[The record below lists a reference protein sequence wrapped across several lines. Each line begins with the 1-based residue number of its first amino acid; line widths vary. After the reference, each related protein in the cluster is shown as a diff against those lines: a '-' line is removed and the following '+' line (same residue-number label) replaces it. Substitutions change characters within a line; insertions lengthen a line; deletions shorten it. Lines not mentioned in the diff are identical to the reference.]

1 MGFGYRYKPSKT
13 QIREYAEK
21 MDRIDDFCRENNI
34 SKSANSDS
42 YYFEINGQ
50 KYRVSNH
57 SVESSNRGAYEEG
70 THEQIRELYHPEGRE
85 KIPFT
90 FMPEKQESWKYTKIL
105 KPAKSLTDEAILKN
119 VMNTKDRRQY
129 GNSKRLHG

>member
-13 QIREYAEK
+13 KIREYAEK

-42 YYFEINGQ
+42 YYFKINGQ

-57 SVESSNRGAYEEG
+57 SVESSNRGAYEED

-85 KIPFT
+85 KDTIYIHAGKT
-90 FMPEKQESWKYTKIL
+90 RIMEIYENL
-105 KPAKSLTDEAILKN
+105 KAGKELDGRGNVKERDEYE
-119 VMNTKDRRQY
+119 R
-129 GNSKRLHG
+129 

>member
-13 QIREYAEK
+13 KIREYAEK
-21 MDRIDDFCRENNI
+21 MDRIDDFCSKNNI
-34 SKSANSDS
+34 SRSANSDS

-85 KIPFT
+85 KDTIYIHAGKT
-90 FMPEKQESWKYTKIL
+90 RIMEIYENL
-105 KPAKSLTDEAILKN
+105 KAGKELDGRGNIKERDEYE
-119 VMNTKDRRQY
+119 R
-129 GNSKRLHG
+129 

>member
-13 QIREYAEK
+13 KIREYAEK
-21 MDRIDDFCRENNI
+21 MDRIDDFYRENNI

-85 KIPFT
+85 KDTIYIHAGKT
-90 FMPEKQESWKYTKIL
+90 RIMEIYENL
-105 KPAKSLTDEAILKN
+105 KAGKELDGRGNVKERDEYE
-119 VMNTKDRRQY
+119 R
-129 GNSKRLHG
+129 

>member
-13 QIREYAEK
+13 KIREYAEK
-21 MDRIDDFCRENNI
+21 MDRIDDFCSKNNI
-34 SKSANSDS
+34 SRSANSDS
-42 YYFEINGQ
+42 YYFELNGQ

-85 KIPFT
+85 KDTIYIHAGKT
-90 FMPEKQESWKYTKIL
+90 RIMEIYENL
-105 KPAKSLTDEAILKN
+105 KAGKELDGRGNIKERDEYE
-119 VMNTKDRRQY
+119 R
-129 GNSKRLHG
+129 

>member
-13 QIREYAEK
+13 KIREYAEK

-57 SVESSNRGAYEEG
+57 SVESSNRGAYEES

-85 KIPFT
+85 KDTIYIHAGKT
-90 FMPEKQESWKYTKIL
+90 RIMEIYENL
-105 KPAKSLTDEAILKN
+105 KAGKELDGRGNVKERDEYE
-119 VMNTKDRRQY
+119 R
-129 GNSKRLHG
+129 

>member
-21 MDRIDDFCRENNI
+21 MDRIDDFCNKNNI

-85 KIPFT
+85 KDTIYIHAGKT
-90 FMPEKQESWKYTKIL
+90 RIMEIYENL
-105 KPAKSLTDEAILKN
+105 KAGKELDGRGNVKERDEYE
-119 VMNTKDRRQY
+119 R
-129 GNSKRLHG
+129 

>member
-13 QIREYAEK
+13 KIREYAEK

-85 KIPFT
+85 KDTIYIHAGKT
-90 FMPEKQESWKYTKIL
+90 RIMKIYKNQKTGKEL
-105 KPAKSLTDEAILKN
+105 DGRGNVKERDEYE
-119 VMNTKDRRQY
+119 R
-129 GNSKRLHG
+129 

>member
-13 QIREYAEK
+13 KIREYAEK
-21 MDRIDDFCRENNI
+21 MDMIDDFCSKNNI

-57 SVESSNRGAYEEG
+57 SVESSNRGAYEKS

-85 KIPFT
+85 KDTIYIHAGKT
-90 FMPEKQESWKYTKIL
+90 RIMEIYENL
-105 KPAKSLTDEAILKN
+105 KAGKELDGRGNVKERDEYE
-119 VMNTKDRRQY
+119 R
-129 GNSKRLHG
+129 

>member
-85 KIPFT
+85 KDTIYIHAGKT
-90 FMPEKQESWKYTKIL
+90 RIMEIYENL
-105 KPAKSLTDEAILKN
+105 KAGKELDE
-119 VMNTKDRRQY
+119 R
-129 GNSKRLHG
+129 GNIKERDEYER

>member
-13 QIREYAEK
+13 KIREYAEK
-21 MDRIDDFCRENNI
+21 MDRIYDFCRENNI

-57 SVESSNRGAYEEG
+57 SVESSNKGAYEEG

-85 KIPFT
+85 KDTIYIHAGKT
-90 FMPEKQESWKYTKIL
+90 RIMEIYENL
-105 KPAKSLTDEAILKN
+105 KAGKELDGRGNVKERDEYE
-119 VMNTKDRRQY
+119 R
-129 GNSKRLHG
+129 

>member
-13 QIREYAEK
+13 KIREYAEK
-21 MDRIDDFCRENNI
+21 MDRIDDFCSKNNI
-34 SKSANSDS
+34 SRSANSDS

-57 SVESSNRGAYEEG
+57 SVESSNRGAYEES

-85 KIPFT
+85 KDTIYIHAGKT
-90 FMPEKQESWKYTKIL
+90 RIMEIYENL
-105 KPAKSLTDEAILKN
+105 KAGKELDGRGNVKERDEYE
-119 VMNTKDRRQY
+119 R
-129 GNSKRLHG
+129 

>member
-13 QIREYAEK
+13 KIREYAEK
-21 MDRIDDFCRENNI
+21 MDRIDDFCSKNNI
-34 SKSANSDS
+34 SRSANSDS

-85 KIPFT
+85 KDTIYIHAGKT
-90 FMPEKQESWKYTKIL
+90 RIMEIYEKL
-105 KPAKSLTDEAILKN
+105 KAGKELDGRGNVKERDEYE
-119 VMNTKDRRQY
+119 R
-129 GNSKRLHG
+129 

>member
-13 QIREYAEK
+13 KIREYAEK
-21 MDRIDDFCRENNI
+21 MDRIDDFCSKNNI
-34 SKSANSDS
+34 SRSANSDS
-42 YYFEINGQ
+42 YYFELNGQ

-85 KIPFT
+85 KDTIYIHAGKT
-90 FMPEKQESWKYTKIL
+90 RIMEIYENL
-105 KPAKSLTDEAILKN
+105 KAGKELDGRGNVKERDEYE
-119 VMNTKDRRQY
+119 R
-129 GNSKRLHG
+129 

>member
-13 QIREYAEK
+13 KIREYAEK
-21 MDRIDDFCRENNI
+21 MDRIDDFCSKNNI

-57 SVESSNRGAYEEG
+57 SVESSNR
-70 THEQIRELYHPEGRE
+70 
-85 KIPFT
+85 
-90 FMPEKQESWKYTKIL
+90 
-105 KPAKSLTDEAILKN
+105 
-119 VMNTKDRRQY
+119 
-129 GNSKRLHG
+129 

>member
-13 QIREYAEK
+13 KIREYAEK

-42 YYFEINGQ
+42 YYFELNGK

-85 KIPFT
+85 KDTIYIHAGKT
-90 FMPEKQESWKYTKIL
+90 RIMEIYENL
-105 KPAKSLTDEAILKN
+105 KAGKELDGRGNIKERDEYE
-119 VMNTKDRRQY
+119 R
-129 GNSKRLHG
+129 

>member
-13 QIREYAEK
+13 KIREYAEK

-50 KYRVSNH
+50 K
-57 SVESSNRGAYEEG
+57 
-70 THEQIRELYHPEGRE
+70 
-85 KIPFT
+85 
-90 FMPEKQESWKYTKIL
+90 
-105 KPAKSLTDEAILKN
+105 
-119 VMNTKDRRQY
+119 
-129 GNSKRLHG
+129 

>member
-13 QIREYAEK
+13 KIREYAEK

-85 KIPFT
+85 KDTIYIHA
-90 FMPEKQESWKYTKIL
+90 EKTRIMEIYENL
-105 KPAKSLTDEAILKN
+105 KAGKELDGRGNVKERDEYE
-119 VMNTKDRRQY
+119 R
-129 GNSKRLHG
+129 

>member
-13 QIREYAEK
+13 KIREYAEK
-21 MDRIDDFCRENNI
+21 MDRIDDFCSKNNI
-34 SKSANSDS
+34 SRSANSDS

-70 THEQIRELYHPEGRE
+70 THEQVRELYHPEGRE
-85 KIPFT
+85 KDTIYIHAGKT
-90 FMPEKQESWKYTKIL
+90 RIMEIYENL
-105 KPAKSLTDEAILKN
+105 KDGKELDGRGNVKERDEYE
-119 VMNTKDRRQY
+119 R
-129 GNSKRLHG
+129 

>member
-13 QIREYAEK
+13 KIREYAEK
-21 MDRIDDFCRENNI
+21 MDRIDDFCNKNNI
-34 SKSANSDS
+34 SRSANSDS
-42 YYFEINGQ
+42 YYFQINGQ

-85 KIPFT
+85 KDTIYIHAGKT
-90 FMPEKQESWKYTKIL
+90 RIMEIYENL
-105 KPAKSLTDEAILKN
+105 KAGKELDGRGNVKERDEYE
-119 VMNTKDRRQY
+119 R
-129 GNSKRLHG
+129 

>member
-13 QIREYAEK
+13 KIREYAEK
-21 MDRIDDFCRENNI
+21 MDRIDDFCSKNNI
-34 SKSANSDS
+34 SRSANSDS

-85 KIPFT
+85 KDTIYIHA
-90 FMPEKQESWKYTKIL
+90 EKTRIMEIYENL
-105 KPAKSLTDEAILKN
+105 KAGKELDGRGNIKERDEYE
-119 VMNTKDRRQY
+119 R
-129 GNSKRLHG
+129 

>member
-13 QIREYAEK
+13 KIREYAEK

-85 KIPFT
+85 KDTIYIHAGKT
-90 FMPEKQESWKYTKIL
+90 RIMEIYENL
-105 KPAKSLTDEAILKN
+105 KAGKELDGRGNIKERDEYE
-119 VMNTKDRRQY
+119 R
-129 GNSKRLHG
+129 

>member
-13 QIREYAEK
+13 KIREYAEK

-70 THEQIRELYHPEGRE
+70 THEQVRELYHPEGRE
-85 KIPFT
+85 KDTIYIHAGKT
-90 FMPEKQESWKYTKIL
+90 RIMEIYENL
-105 KPAKSLTDEAILKN
+105 KAGKELDGRGNVKERDEYE
-119 VMNTKDRRQY
+119 R
-129 GNSKRLHG
+129 

>member
-13 QIREYAEK
+13 KIREYAEK
-21 MDRIDDFCRENNI
+21 MDMIDDFCSKNNI
-34 SKSANSDS
+34 SRSANSDS

-85 KIPFT
+85 KDTIYIHAGKT
-90 FMPEKQESWKYTKIL
+90 RIMEIYENL
-105 KPAKSLTDEAILKN
+105 KAGKELDGRGNIKERDEYE
-119 VMNTKDRRQY
+119 R
-129 GNSKRLHG
+129 

>member
-13 QIREYAEK
+13 KIREYAEK

-34 SKSANSDS
+34 TKSANSDS

-85 KIPFT
+85 KDTIYIHAGKT
-90 FMPEKQESWKYTKIL
+90 RIMEIYENL
-105 KPAKSLTDEAILKN
+105 KAGKELDGRGNVKERDEYE
-119 VMNTKDRRQY
+119 R
-129 GNSKRLHG
+129 

>member
-1 MGFGYRYKPSKT
+1 MGFEYRYKPSKT
-13 QIREYAEK
+13 KIREYAEK
-21 MDRIDDFCRENNI
+21 MDRIDDFCSKNNI
-34 SKSANSDS
+34 SRSANSDS

-85 KIPFT
+85 KDTIYIHAGKT
-90 FMPEKQESWKYTKIL
+90 RIMEIYENL
-105 KPAKSLTDEAILKN
+105 KAGKELDGRGNVKERDEYE
-119 VMNTKDRRQY
+119 R
-129 GNSKRLHG
+129 

>member
-13 QIREYAEK
+13 KIREYAEK
-21 MDRIDDFCRENNI
+21 MDRIDDFCNKNNI
-34 SKSANSDS
+34 SRSANSDS

-85 KIPFT
+85 KDTIYIHAGKT
-90 FMPEKQESWKYTKIL
+90 RIMEIYENL
-105 KPAKSLTDEAILKN
+105 KAGKELDGRGNVKERDEYE
-119 VMNTKDRRQY
+119 R
-129 GNSKRLHG
+129 

>member
-1 MGFGYRYKPSKT
+1 MGFVYRYKPSKT
-13 QIREYAEK
+13 KIREYAEK
-21 MDRIDDFCRENNI
+21 MDRIDDFCSKNNI
-34 SKSANSDS
+34 SRSANSDS

-85 KIPFT
+85 KDTIYIHAGKT
-90 FMPEKQESWKYTKIL
+90 RIMEIYENL
-105 KPAKSLTDEAILKN
+105 KAGKELDGRGNVKERDEYE
-119 VMNTKDRRQY
+119 R
-129 GNSKRLHG
+129 

>member
-13 QIREYAEK
+13 KIREYAEK

-85 KIPFT
+85 KDTIYIHAGRT
-90 FMPEKQESWKYTKIL
+90 
-105 KPAKSLTDEAILKN
+105 
-119 VMNTKDRRQY
+119 
-129 GNSKRLHG
+129 

>member
-13 QIREYAEK
+13 KIRDYAEK

-85 KIPFT
+85 KDTIYIHAGKT
-90 FMPEKQESWKYTKIL
+90 RIMEIYENL
-105 KPAKSLTDEAILKN
+105 KAGKELDGRGNVKERDEYE
-119 VMNTKDRRQY
+119 R
-129 GNSKRLHG
+129 

>member
-13 QIREYAEK
+13 KIREYAEK
-21 MDRIDDFCRENNI
+21 MDRIDDFCSKNNI
-34 SKSANSDS
+34 SRSANSDS
-42 YYFEINGQ
+42 YYFELNGK

-85 KIPFT
+85 KDTIYIHAGKT
-90 FMPEKQESWKYTKIL
+90 RIMEIYENL
-105 KPAKSLTDEAILKN
+105 KAGKELDGRGNIKERDEYE
-119 VMNTKDRRQY
+119 R
-129 GNSKRLHG
+129 

>member
-13 QIREYAEK
+13 KIREYAEK

-34 SKSANSDS
+34 SRSANSDS

-85 KIPFT
+85 KDTIYIHAGKT
-90 FMPEKQESWKYTKIL
+90 RIMEIYENL
-105 KPAKSLTDEAILKN
+105 KAGKELDGRGNIKERDEYE
-119 VMNTKDRRQY
+119 R
-129 GNSKRLHG
+129 

>member
-13 QIREYAEK
+13 KIREYAEK
-21 MDRIDDFCRENNI
+21 MDRIDDFCSKNNI

-57 SVESSNRGAYEEG
+57 FVESSNRGAYEEG
-70 THEQIRELYHPEGRE
+70 THEQVRELYHPEGRE
-85 KIPFT
+85 KDTIYIHAGKT
-90 FMPEKQESWKYTKIL
+90 RIMEIYENL
-105 KPAKSLTDEAILKN
+105 KAGKELDGRGNVKERDEYE
-119 VMNTKDRRQY
+119 R
-129 GNSKRLHG
+129 

>member
-21 MDRIDDFCRENNI
+21 MDRIDDFCSKNNI
-34 SKSANSDS
+34 SRSANSDS

-85 KIPFT
+85 KDTIYIHAGKT
-90 FMPEKQESWKYTKIL
+90 RIMEIYENL
-105 KPAKSLTDEAILKN
+105 KAGKELDGRGNIKERDEYE
-119 VMNTKDRRQY
+119 R
-129 GNSKRLHG
+129 

>member
-13 QIREYAEK
+13 KIREYAEK
-21 MDRIDDFCRENNI
+21 MDRIDDFCSKNNI
-34 SKSANSDS
+34 SRSANSDS

-85 KIPFT
+85 KDTIYIHAGKT
-90 FMPEKQESWKYTKIL
+90 RIMEIYENL
-105 KPAKSLTDEAILKN
+105 KAGKEIDGRGNVKERDEYE
-119 VMNTKDRRQY
+119 R
-129 GNSKRLHG
+129 

>member
-13 QIREYAEK
+13 KIREYAEK
-21 MDRIDDFCRENNI
+21 MDMIDDFCSKNNI
-34 SKSANSDS
+34 SRSANSDS

-85 KIPFT
+85 KDTIYIHAGKT
-90 FMPEKQESWKYTKIL
+90 RIMEIYENL
-105 KPAKSLTDEAILKN
+105 KAGKEL
-119 VMNTKDRRQY
+119 DRR
-129 GNSKRLHG
+129 GNVKERDEYER